1 MLKRQRQFPQNKPQK
16 SYGFLPGNI
25 FSRFF
30 RRIAVVLI
38 LIVLPVTIN
47 ATNGVQTRSNST
59 YSASDQT
66 SEVTDKA
73 SLAPWVKF
81 SSDNGTAD
89 DDQYD
94 DMLNRTVSQHARRG
108 RVSGNIWRRVRRGF
122 ALNGYEHRRV
132 DAELKWYSRHQG
144 YIDRITTRA
153 WPFLHYILAEV
164 EKRNMP
170 TEIALLPVVE
180 SAFQPYAY
188 SPGQAAGMWQF
199 IAATGKRYGLKMNW
213 WYDGRRDV
221 YQSTHAALDF
231 LLDLHEHFD
240 NDWLLALAAYN
251 SGQGTVDR
259 AIRANRRA
267 GKKIDFWSLELPKE
281 TRDYVPRLLAIS
293 VLIDDPRAFG
303 IRLSILPDRPYF
315 KKVDLS
321 AQIDLALAAKMAD
334 MTVDELYS
342 LNPAFNRWATAP
354 DGPHYL
360 LIPVDK
366 APAFKQNLAKID
378 LQEALQWTQHKI
390 KAGETLSTIAAR
402 YHTTISA
409 IQKINKISD
418 ATIISGESLIIPV
431 SSTTVAGSQADKVEH
446 RVEEGDTFWELAQQ
460 YDVSIKHIAE
470 WNSMTPEDYLIPGQT
485 LVIWQ
490 NSAQSEESIN
500 QALIKTRFTAPP
512 KRSTTRKITYKVRNG
527 ESLSYISKK
536 FRVAVDDV
544 IQWNSLEEEANNLR
558 PGQYLKLYVDV
569 TRFSGKI

>member
-1 MLKRQRQFPQNKPQK
+1 
-16 SYGFLPGNI
+16 
-25 FSRFF
+25 
-30 RRIAVVLI
+30 

-47 ATNGVQTRSNST
+47 ATNGVQTRSNLTS
-59 YSASDQT
+59 SASDQ

-81 SSDNGTAD
+81 SSDKGTTD

-94 DMLNRTVSQHARRG
+94 DMLTRTVSQHARKG
-108 RVSGNIWRRVRRGF
+108 RVSGNIWRRVRKGF

-366 APAFKQNLAKID
+366 APVFKQNLAKID

-390 KAGETLSTIAAR
+390 KVGETLSTIAAR
-402 YHTTISA
+402 YHTTVSA

-431 SSTTVAGSQADKVEH
+431 SSTTVASGQGDKVEH

-490 NSAQSEESIN
+490 NSAQSGNSIN
-500 QALIKTRFTAPP
+500 QAMIKTRFTAPP

-527 ESLSYISKK
+527 ESLAFISKK

>member
-1 MLKRQRQFPQNKPQK
+1 MVL
-16 SYGFLPGNI
+16 
-25 FSRFF
+25 
-30 RRIAVVLI
+30 VLI
-38 LIVLPVTIN
+38 ILPVTIYAIGGIHNN
-47 ATNGVQTRSNST
+47 AIGAK
-59 YSASDQT
+59 YSASDQQD
-66 SEVTDKA
+66 VTDKA

-81 SSDNGTAD
+81 SNRDSATT

-94 DMLNRTVSQHARRG
+94 DLLTRTVSQRAG
-108 RVSGNIWRRVRRGF
+108 RSRVVSGNIWHRVRKGF

-132 DAELKWYSRHQG
+132 DAELKWFSRHQG

-153 WPFLHYILAEV
+153 MPFLYYILAEV
-164 EKRNMP
+164 EKRHMP
-170 TEIALLPVVE
+170 AEIALLPIVE

-199 IAATGKRYGLKMNW
+199 IAATGQRYGLEMNW

-231 LLDLHEHFD
+231 LLDLHEHFN

-259 AIRANRRA
+259 AIRANQRA
-267 GKKIDFWSLELPKE
+267 GKKTDFWSLQLPKE
-281 TRDYVPRLLAIS
+281 TRDYVPKLLAIS

-315 KKVDLS
+315 EKVDIG
-321 AQIDLALAAKMAD
+321 AQIDLSLAAVMAD
-334 MTVDELYS
+334 MAVEELYS

-378 LQEALQWTQHKI
+378 LQEAIHWTQHKI
-390 KAGETLSTIAAR
+390 EAGETLGTIAAR
-402 YHTTISA
+402 YNTTISA

-431 SSTTVAGSQADKVEH
+431 ASANASNSQSSKVEH
-446 RVEEGDTFWELAQQ
+446 TVEQGDTFWNLAKQ

-490 NSAQSEESIN
+490 NTISPSDKLDQR
-500 QALIKTRFTAPP
+500 LVKTRFTAPP
-512 KRSTTRKITYKVRNG
+512 KRSTTRKITYRVRNG
-527 ESLSYISKK
+527 ESLSLISKK
-536 FRVAVDDV
+536 FRVDVDDV
-544 IQWNSLEEEANNLR
+544 IQWNALEEENDLR
-558 PGQYLKLYVDV
+558 PGQHLKLYVDV